1 MNINSRI
8 KQLLQISLVAI
19 VLMSSG
25 ISVMAQT
32 FDADNI
38 AFGGINM
45 PYRVAHTSGMG
56 KPSLVIYLHGGTSK
70 GNDNEKQM
78 GEPGIDSIANYIKQQ
93 QMGGGIFPCSSVSF

>member
-38 AFGGINM
+38 AFGGINGS
-45 PYRVAHTSGMG
+45 PD
-56 KPSLVIYLHGGTSK
+56 KPGGLSIQLCK
-70 GNDNEKQM
+70 SEKK
-78 GEPGIDSIANYIKQQ
+78 EFYIRY
-93 QMGGGIFPCSSVSF
+93 SS